1 MGAHKYIGV
10 PLPRREDMRVLL
22 GGATYLADLRVPGA
36 LDCVFVRSPHHH
48 ARIRGVSDSSE
59 GVRLFLW
66 EDMKNE
72 VGPLPA
78 ITRPKGSL
86 FPNVSA
92 LASSKVRFAG
102 EPVGVVV
109 CGDSFNRYRLQDEL
123 ERVEVEYEPLDALL
137 DVESASK
144 EKSTLIYEELGTNTL
159 YTSVVGDGDV
169 EGALTTSDM
178 VFSRRLVF
186 PANYGS
192 ALEPRGVVA
201 KYDESSDTLTLW
213 STTQWPHFVRTLLS
227 EVLGRPESKIR
238 VIAPDVGG
246 GFGNKQDF
254 YREEVVLAWLAIKLR
269 APVRWVATRSE
280 DMHSTVQSGLQVHY
294 AEIGVNRAGRI
305 VALRDRVYAD
315 LGSVGPM
322 SFGPSVITQLS
333 LTGPY
338 DIGAVRVELNC
349 VATNKPPTGAY
360 RGYGQQQAAY
370 VLERLVEEAARS
382 LGLHPLEFRKR
393 NVVTRFP
400 YTTKTG
406 RVLECGDYTG
416 MIRTCEELIGS
427 LHPSSQG
434 GRVGFGFAFGFESGG
449 IGPVCIQDS
458 VGARH
463 KGFDSVRLRVEADG
477 SVSLFTGLSPHGQ
490 GLETTLSQV
499 CAELLGVDVDKVM
512 VYHGDTLS
520 SPYGFGTWG
529 SRSAVVGAGALMMCV
544 EEVKQ
549 KVLRFASKA
558 LGIELDRLE
567 YSDGWVTSRDSGVKL
582 LSLAEVA
589 RLNYQSS
596 TGQDGAG
603 SSLEAEAVYEPK
615 GLTVS
620 GGLHVAVVE
629 LDPDTGFVRLL
640 KYILIHD
647 SGRMINPMIVE
658 GQILGGLAQGVGEAL
673 LEEYGYTNQ
682 GVSLSSNLMDYAL
695 PTAVDT
701 PSFDVHH
708 LDTPSNLN
716 ALGLK
721 GVGESGIVGPA
732 AAIANAVSDAL
743 GGRFSGLERVPL
755 KPESAWIHQP
765 STVE

>member
-22 GGATYLADLRVPGA
+22 GSGTYLADLRVPGA
-36 LDCVFVRSPHHH
+36 LDCAFIRSPYPH
-48 ARIRGVSDSSE
+48 ARVRGVSDSTE
-59 GVRLFLW
+59 GTRLYLW
-66 EDMKNE
+66 EDMESE
-72 VGPLPA
+72 VAPLPA
-78 ITRPKGSL
+78 ISRPKGSL
-86 FPNVSA
+86 FPRVPA
-92 LASSKVRFAG
+92 LANGKVRFAG
-102 EPVGVVV
+102 DPVGVVV
-109 CGDSFNRYRLQDEL
+109 NSYSSNRYRLQDEL
-123 ERVEVEYEPLDALL
+123 ERVEVEYEPLKPLL
-137 DVESASK
+137 DVESASQ
-144 EKSTLIYEELGTNTL
+144 EESVLVYEELGTNTL
-159 YTSVVGDGDV
+159 YKSVVGEGDV
-169 EGALTTSDM
+169 EGALAASDR

-186 PANYGS
+186 PANYGC

-201 KYDESSDTLTLW
+201 KYSESDDTLTLW
-213 STTQWPHFVRTLLS
+213 STTQWPHFIRTLLS

-254 YREEVVLAWLAIKLR
+254 YREEVVVAWLATKLR
-269 APVRWVATRSE
+269 APIRWVATRSE
-280 DMHSTVQSGLQVHY
+280 DMHSTVQSGFQVHHVDM
-294 AEIGVNRAGRI
+294 GVNREGRI
-305 VALRDRVYAD
+305 TALLDRVYAD

-370 VLERLVEEAARS
+370 ALERVIEEAARS
-382 LGLHPLEFRKR
+382 MGLHPLELRRR
-393 NVVTRFP
+393 NVVTSFP

-406 RVLECGDYTG
+406 RVLERCDYTG
-416 MIRTCEELIGS
+416 MIQTCKELVEG
-427 LHPSSQG
+427 LHPSSEG

-463 KGFDSVRLRVEADG
+463 KGYDSVHLRVEADA

-499 CAELLGVDVDKVM
+499 CAELLGVDIEKVK

-529 SRSAVVGAGALMMCV
+529 SRSAVVGAGALIKCI

-549 KVLRFASKA
+549 RVLRVASKA
-558 LGIELDRLE
+558 SGIEVDRLE
-567 YSDGWVTSRDSGVKL
+567 YSDGWVTVRGSGMKIMSLEEAAKL
-582 LSLAEVA
+582 S
-589 RLNYQSS
+589 YQSP

-603 SSLEAEAVYEPK
+603 FSLEAIGVYEPK

-620 GGLHVAVVE
+620 GGLHVAMVE
-629 LDPDTGFVRLL
+629 LDPETGFVRLL

-647 SGRMINPMIVE
+647 SGRAINPLIVE
-658 GQILGGLAQGVGEAL
+658 GQIVGGLAQGVGEAL
-673 LEEYGYTNQ
+673 LEEYGYTAR
-682 GVSLSSNLMDYAL
+682 GEPLSDSLMDYAL
-695 PTAVDT
+695 PTSLET
-701 PSFDVHH
+701 PIFEVYH

-716 ALGLK
+716 TLGLK
-721 GVGESGIVGPA
+721 GVGESGIVGSA

-743 GGRFSGLERVPL
+743 QGVFSGLERVPL
-755 KPESAWIHQP
+755 KPELVWMCLSRG
-765 STVE
+765 V